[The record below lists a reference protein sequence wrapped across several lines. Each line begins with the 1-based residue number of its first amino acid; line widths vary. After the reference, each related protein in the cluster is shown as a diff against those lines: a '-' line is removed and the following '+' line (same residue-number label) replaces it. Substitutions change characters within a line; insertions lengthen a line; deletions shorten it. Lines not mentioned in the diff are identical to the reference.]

1 MNLGAVRSSPKC
13 CWSYDKAECDQLH
26 DAEET
31 GRFIYM
37 SDIKETPTLRFSA
50 PRNLPRLFHSAA
62 LLELSYLYCAALWHL
77 RIETLA
83 IPPVLFGYS
92 RLPFCLKIY
101 GVLGDLFAAPRTPYS
116 FSIIGTLMNCTRF
129 CPLHYGVLLI
139 HFSVPMDE
147 TINQCCHIVRLR
159 VRFHRLCKS
168 EESSHWFRKQPY
180 RSLSVLWYQPIRP
193 HNDMSFRPD
202 PKILPNC
209 LF

>member
-1 MNLGAVRSSPKC
+1 M
-13 CWSYDKAECDQLH
+13 
-26 DAEET
+26 
-31 GRFIYM
+31 
-37 SDIKETPTLRFSA
+37 TLRKRAGLSTCQNKKGNTNSSFLCTPQSA
-50 PRNLPRLFHSAA
+50 PSFSLCSSSRIVLPVPPSRL
-62 LLELSYLYCAALWHL
+62 L

-116 FSIIGTLMNCTRF
+116 FSIIGTLMNCTSF

-180 RSLSVLWYQPIRP
+180 RSRSVQWYQPIRP
-193 HNDMSFRPD
+193 HNDTLFRSD

-209 LF
+209 LL